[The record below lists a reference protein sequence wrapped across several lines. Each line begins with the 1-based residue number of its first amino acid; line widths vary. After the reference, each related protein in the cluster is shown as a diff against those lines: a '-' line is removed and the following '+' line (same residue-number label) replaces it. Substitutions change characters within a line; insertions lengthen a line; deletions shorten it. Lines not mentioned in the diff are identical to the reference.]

1 MASMVKAEAGIEK
14 VLNELVDLFGTTDT
28 LRIIITTDASAS
40 ADAVLT
46 DVTQISNANGYTTDG
61 EDSQNDSTRTGGTV
75 TLTAVDIVWT
85 ATGGNLGNSTTGRYF
100 WCFDD
105 TATAN
110 DLLFYH
116 DYGATF
122 TVATGETM
130 TWNTG
135 ASLLTAA

>member
-1 MASMVKAEAGIEK
+1 MVKAEAGIEK

-28 LRIIITTDASAS
+28 LRIIITTDASAA
-40 ADAVLT
+40 ADAVIG
-46 DVTQISNANGYTTDG
+46 DVTQIGNSNGYTTNG
-61 EDSQNDSTRTGGTV
+61 EDAQNDSTRTAGTV
-75 TLTAVDIVWT
+75 TVVAQDIVWT
-85 ATGGNLGNSTTGRYF
+85 ASVGNLGSSTTGRYF

-105 TATAN
+105 TAASD

-122 TVATGETM
+122 TVAIGETM

-135 ASLLTAA
+135 ASLLAAA